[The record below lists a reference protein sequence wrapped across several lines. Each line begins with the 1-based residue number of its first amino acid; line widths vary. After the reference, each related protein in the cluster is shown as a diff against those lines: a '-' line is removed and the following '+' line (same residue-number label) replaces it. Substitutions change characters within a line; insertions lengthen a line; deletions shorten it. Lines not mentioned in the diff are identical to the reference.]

1 MLPTVL
7 RSFSLRE
14 KPNGFGLPGALS
26 KEKEEVGN
34 LITEWK
40 EQLYVRV
47 GGGE

>member
-26 KEKEEVGN
+26 KEKEELWN
-34 LITEWK
+34 LMTEWK
-40 EQLYVRV
+40 E
-47 GGGE
+47 